1 MTATVVPA
9 GGQGA
14 TSWAIGILVAVARR
28 AIVGTH
34 DLLEESQMAGL
45 SCDKARRREMDA
57 SVVRRVRTGV
67 AASRLLGRLFASRRC
82 LRGRWNCCGEASG
95 EASA

>member
-1 MTATVVPA
+1 MDRLLERGRGQESMTATAVPA

-34 DLLEESQMAGL
+34 DLLEESQMAGT
-45 SCDKARRREMDA
+45 ARRD
-57 SVVRRVRTGV
+57 G
-67 AASRLLGRLFASRRC
+67 C
-82 LRGRWNCCGEASG
+82 KRGTARADRSG
-95 EASA
+95 S